1 MSSQTIPTV
10 LTRHTFKNLEGV
22 ESTKCR
28 GCQQYYGPRKEL
40 YLCSSCSGSN
50 QNDSQHISEDALT
63 TSNFRRKLLS
73 KKTNFKIFPEAIF
86 KNILHTTKSV
96 ALYRSG
102 ENENMDSYFSEIID
116 TNRNLL
122 NQYESRSDIPQKFLC
137 PITQN
142 FIKQPVYLESENG
155 HKHYFEFSAI
165 YEWLQ
170 DKKTHPLTRDYCQ
183 STDLK
188 IDSDFTKEMFE
199 WKKENAT
206 WYLFSDQQAAKLAT
220 EINWSVYS
228 KGHRIS
234 HMIVK
239 NRAFPWT
246 DHQKDKFHPSSYCYY
261 GNYMEI
267 PKTINDAKKFIFNN
281 LNPKTMIR

>member
-1 MSSQTIPTV
+1 MSCQTIPRV
-10 LTRHTFKNLEGV
+10 LTRHTFKHLESI
-22 ESTKCR
+22 ESAQCR
-28 GCQQYYGPRKEL
+28 GCQKYYGLRDTL
-40 YLCSSCSGSN
+40 YLCSSCSGNNKNVSEL
-50 QNDSQHISEDALT
+50 DEDALT

-73 KKTNFKIFPEAIF
+73 KKTSFKIFPEAIF
-86 KNILHTTKSV
+86 KNILHTSKSI

-102 ENENMDSYFSEIID
+102 EIENMDIYLSEIID
-116 TNRNLL
+116 TNRDIL
-122 NQYESRSDIPQKFLC
+122 NQYEARSDIPQKFLC

-170 DKKTHPLTRDYCQ
+170 DKQTHPLTREYCR

-188 IDSDFTKEMFE
+188 KDSDFCNEIFK
-199 WKKENAT
+199 WKKENSV
-206 WYLFSDQQAAKLAT
+206 WYLFSDEQAARLAK
-220 EINWSVYS
+220 EITWSNYS

-239 NRAFPWT
+239 NRAFPWS
-246 DHQKDKFHPSSYCYY
+246 DYKKNEYHLSSFCYY

-267 PKTINDAKKFIFNN
+267 PKNLNDAKKFIFKN
-281 LNPKTMIR
+281 LDPKNSVR

>member
-1 MSSQTIPTV
+1 MSCQTIPRV
-10 LTRHTFKNLEGV
+10 LTRNTFKHLESI
-22 ESTKCR
+22 ESAQCR
-28 GCQQYYGPRKEL
+28 GCQKYYGLRDTL

-50 QNDSQHISEDALT
+50 KNVSELDEDTLT

-73 KKTNFKIFPEAIF
+73 KKTSFKIFPEAIF
-86 KNILHTTKSV
+86 KNILNTSKSI
-96 ALYRSG
+96 ALYRNG
-102 ENENMDSYFSEIID
+102 AENIDIYLSEIID
-116 TNRNLL
+116 TNRDLL
-122 NQYESRSDIPQKFLC
+122 NQYEARSDIPQKFLC

-188 IDSDFTKEMFE
+188 LDSDFTKEIFE

-246 DHQKDKFHPSSYCYY
+246 DHQKDKFHPSSFCYY
-261 GNYMEI
+261 GNFMEI
-267 PKTINDAKKFIFNN
+267 PKTINDAKKFIFKN
-281 LNPKTMIR
+281 LDKKHTIR